1 MSTANTELML
11 ADFFTKP
18 IQGALFK
25 KFCDIVMGRVPIE
38 LPTTM
43 ESITPLSKERVG
55 NTNIS
60 SVDTEETKPS
70 TGETPQNATSENVT
84 KRVTFSEKG
93 ITFPLKSVLKNNK
106 KMRSTNRT
114 YAETLR
120 GPD

>member
-1 MSTANTELML
+1 ML

-38 LPTTM
+38 LPNTV
-43 ESITPLSKERVG
+43 ESLTPLSKERVG

-60 SVDTEETKPS
+60 SVDTEETPAS
-70 TGETPQNATSENVT
+70 TGETPQNATSGNVT
-84 KRVTFSEKG
+84 KRVTFSGKAV
-93 ITFPLKSVLKNNK
+93 TFPLKSVLKNNK